1 MKGKTM
7 DGNNELPASDS
18 GRGFEMRL
26 LGACVRE
33 MRSII
38 TEMQHAIVGQ
48 VEARDRMVQVSR
60 KLQAM
65 MVRLAA
71 SPSNPERSHAET
83 ASVNITIGMADSAE
97 APSAPRTLPVIF
109 MN

>member
-1 MKGKTM
+1 M

-18 GRGFEMRL
+18 RRGIEARL
-26 LGACVRE
+26 LAACVRE

-38 TEMQHAIVGQ
+38 NEMHHAVVGQ
-48 VEARDRMVQVSR
+48 VEARDHMVQVSR

-65 MVRLAA
+65 MVQLAE
-71 SPSNPERSHAET
+71 SPSNLET
-83 ASVNITIGMADSAE
+83 SPAKTGSVNITIGMADNVG
-97 APSAPRTLPVIF
+97 APCTRRTLPEIF